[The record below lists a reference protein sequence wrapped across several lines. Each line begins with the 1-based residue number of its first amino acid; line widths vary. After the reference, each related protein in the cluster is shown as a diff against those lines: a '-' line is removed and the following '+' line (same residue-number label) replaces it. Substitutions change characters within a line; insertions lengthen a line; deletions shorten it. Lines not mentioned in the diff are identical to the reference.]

1 MLNSE
6 RMTVAL
12 ENAHLQELAK
22 QSDVTHIQIT
32 LKQPGRKPDTWR
44 DVKISISLED
54 NGTNPPNIKINASD
68 AVLITPQF
76 SNQFSFLVK

>member
-54 NGTNPPNIKINASD
+54 NGTNPPKH
-68 AVLITPQF
+68 Q
-76 SNQFSFLVK
+76 NQCLRCRPNRSPIL